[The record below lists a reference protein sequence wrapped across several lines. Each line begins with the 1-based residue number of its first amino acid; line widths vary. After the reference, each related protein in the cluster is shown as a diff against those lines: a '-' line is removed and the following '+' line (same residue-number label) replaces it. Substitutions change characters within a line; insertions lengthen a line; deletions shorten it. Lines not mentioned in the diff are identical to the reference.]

1 MTTTPVRTFQDILD
15 VLHADPALR
24 AQFRDYVADAALR
37 ELPAVVAGMA
47 RQHAEFAAAT
57 QSSITALADTLN
69 RFMEQTNAA
78 LAALDQRVAI
88 LENAMAEVRAD
99 IAELKERVTRLEII
113 VAEILTRLDR
123 LEAGQAELRAGQEEL
138 RAGQIRHEARL
149 DRLEAGQEELRAGQE
164 ELRAGQEELRA
175 GQARLEAGQANL
187 EAGQANFETGQN
199 RLQRSYNRMEGR
211 MGNIIG
217 FGYERHIIRRS
228 RSIFNRFLGM
238 HNPRILLSAQQPA
251 TDELTAIISGAV
263 AAGVITPDDDFDL
276 DSADIVGVGE
286 TRQGETRY
294 AAVEISETIDAGDL
308 ARVRRRAATVA
319 AAASAPALAAV
330 IGKEISDLTRQQ
342 ASDRQITVIILG
354 DDDDE

>member
-1 MTTTPVRTFQDILD
+1 
-15 VLHADPALR
+15 
-24 AQFRDYVADAALR
+24 
-37 ELPAVVAGMA
+37 
-47 RQHAEFAAAT
+47 
-57 QSSITALADTLN
+57 
-69 RFMEQTNAA
+69 
-78 LAALDQRVAI
+78 
-88 LENAMAEVRAD
+88 
-99 IAELKERVTRLEII
+99 
-113 VAEILTRLDR
+113 
-123 LEAGQAELRAGQEEL
+123 
-138 RAGQIRHEARL
+138 
-149 DRLEAGQEELRAGQE
+149 
-164 ELRAGQEELRA
+164 
-175 GQARLEAGQANL
+175 
-187 EAGQANFETGQN
+187 
-199 RLQRSYNRMEGR
+199 

-263 AAGVITPDDDFDL
+263 AAGVITTDDDFDL

-308 ARVRRRAATVA
+308 SRVRRRAATVA
-319 AAASAPALAAV
+319 AATSAPALAAV

-342 ASDRQITVIILG
+342 AADRQITVIILG

>member
-15 VLHADPALR
+15 ALHADPALR

-88 LENAMAEVRAD
+88 LETAMAEVRAD
-99 IAELKERVTRLEII
+99 IAELKERVTRLETI

-123 LEAGQAELRAGQEEL
+123 LEAGQAELRAGQLKLEAGQEELRAGQEEL

-149 DRLEAGQEELRAGQE
+149 DRLEAGQEELRAGQA
-164 ELRAGQEELRA
+164 ELRAGQDELRA
-175 GQARLEAGQANL
+175 GQTNL
-187 EAGQANFETGQN
+187 ETGQN
-199 RLQRSYNRMEGR
+199 RLQRNYNRMEGR

-217 FGYERHIIRRS
+217 FGYERQIIRRS
-228 RSIFNRFLGM
+228 RSILNHHLGM

-251 TDELTAIISGAV
+251 TDELTSIVSAAV

-294 AAVEISETIDAGDL
+294 AAVEISETIGAGDL
-308 ARVRRRAATVA
+308 ARAGRRAATVA
-319 AAASAPALAAV
+319 AATSAPARAAV

-342 ASDRQITVIILG
+342 ADDRNILVIILG
-354 DDDDE
+354 DEDDE